1 MEEEDLKETSF
12 LILGNKIDLID
23 ACNREDLIFH
33 LGISHLI
40 GEKDDETR
48 SRSLEVS
55 IFKNE

>member
-55 IFKNE
+55 IF